1 MMDTVLTRSSV
12 KETLWYLQDREPH
25 THGGNNYLNFNNASN
40 MNFNDLLNNDS
51 SEKNTRQGVVIYFS
65 YGHENLEPLH
75 ELESKLRIALYN
87 SAAGELDGHQMALDL
102 LDGFLYFFGDNA
114 EELFK
119 VIKPILIAT
128 PFMKKAEVN
137 LRFGISD
144 DNKVTDID
152 FVLE

>member
-1 MMDTVLTRSSV
+1 
-12 KETLWYLQDREPH
+12 
-25 THGGNNYLNFNNASN
+25 
-40 MNFNDLLNNDS
+40 MNFNELLNNDN
-51 SEKNTRQGVVIYFS
+51 SEKNTRQGVVVFFN
-65 YGHENLEPLH
+65 YGHNNLEPLH

-87 SAAGELDGHQMALDL
+87 AGTGELDGHQMALDM
-102 LDGFLYFFGDNA
+102 LDGFLYFYGVSA

-119 VIKPILIAT
+119 TIKPVLLAA

-144 DNKVTDID
+144 TNQVQDID

>member
-1 MMDTVLTRSSV
+1 
-12 KETLWYLQDREPH
+12 
-25 THGGNNYLNFNNASN
+25 
-40 MNFNDLLNNDS
+40 MNFNGLLNNDS

-75 ELESKLRIALYN
+75 ELERKLRIALYN
-87 SAAGELDGHQMALDL
+87 SGVGELDGHQMALDL

>member
-1 MMDTVLTRSSV
+1 
-12 KETLWYLQDREPH
+12 
-25 THGGNNYLNFNNASN
+25 
-40 MNFNDLLNNDS
+40 MNFNDLLNNDD
-51 SEKNTRQGVVIYFS
+51 SERNTRQGVVVYFN
-65 YGHENLEPLH
+65 YGHETLEPLH

-87 SAAGELDGHQMALDL
+87 ASTGQLDGHQIALDM
-102 LDGFLYFFGDNA
+102 LDGFLYFYGDSA

-119 VIKPILIAT
+119 TIKPLLIAT

-144 DNKVTDID
+144 TNQVSDID